1 MRGDEMSKLIESNEF
16 GDWLM
21 AEIAET
27 RTLSKSVHF
36 AAAPAA
42 RTRLEALKTAKK
54 SLLEFLKL
62 QQKMFD
68 AASAARHTEQDGAQ
82 MHDQSPPPSRKAR
95 RGRHSDPSNG
105 SNLAQGASGV

>member
-1 MRGDEMSKLIESNEF
+1 MSKLIESNEF

-27 RTLSKSVHF
+27 RALSKSAHF
-36 AAAPAA
+36 AAALTA
-42 RTRLEALKTAKK
+42 RARLEALRTAKK

-68 AASAARHTEQDGAQ
+68 AASAARLKEQDAQ
-82 MHDQSPPPSRKAR
+82 IRDPSHTPRQKIR

-105 SNLAQGASGV
+105 SNQAQGASGV